1 VNRLSLALSVGLSAM
16 DACWLAA
23 WAALI
28 GAWTDPAHPHALV
41 SAPSVLALVLVGALS
56 TQALGRR
63 IANKRRMQ
71 VAVAGLGLVMVVVVV
86 RVDQYAGSSGVE
98 WLASLVRAI
107 ADVFGQGGAPA
118 LAFAFGLFVWWR
130 GVRQGSQTASFAEA
144 ESEFHWGIGLLV
156 AFALLVALTT
166 RPSALPALQAQT
178 TPLIVGFFFVSLLT
192 LALGRLES
200 LRTRTR
206 ALPVNTQWLGVLVAV
221 AGMVILLA
229 LLVGQ
234 VLSFD
239 LLFAATRPIF
249 DVLGQ
254 VLMLA
259 LYVLVIP
266 LAFVVEWLIYLLL
279 NLLRA
284 NAGQPPPQPLQ
295 PADINSRLQSLASIN
310 LPPELL
316 TALKAAGAAVVLAVV
331 LVIVARTAS
340 RWRSSGA
347 DADATDEQ
355 RDSLWEPGR
364 LKRMLLAWLGRL
376 LLRFRRRSAAAPAA
390 ETAVG
395 AEAAGATQL
404 QSIRALYRQVLR
416 LGEAAGASR
425 GLATTPLEHLGP
437 LQRSLE
443 PADDLARLT
452 EAYLSVRYADLQP
465 TPAEAAA
472 AREQVDRLHPRPLP
486 PDEADAEP

>member
-1 VNRLSLALSVGLSAM
+1 VNRLSLAISVGLSAM

-23 WAALI
+23 WAAMI
-28 GAWTDPAHPHALV
+28 GGWTDPAHPHALV

-71 VAVAGLGLVMVVVVV
+71 VAVAGLGLVMVLIVV
-86 RVDQYAGSSGVE
+86 RLDQYSGASGVE
-98 WLASLVRAI
+98 WLGSLVRAI
-107 ADVFGQGGAPA
+107 ADLFGQGGAPA

-144 ESEFHWGIGLLV
+144 ETEFHWGIGLLV
-156 AFALLVALTT
+156 AFALLMALTT

-234 VLSFD
+234 LLSFD

-254 VLMLA
+254 VLMLV

-266 LAFVVEWLIYLLL
+266 LAFVIEWLIYLLL
-279 NLLRA
+279 SLLRA
-284 NAGQPPPQPLQ
+284 NAGRPPPQPLQ
-295 PADINSRLQSLASIN
+295 PADINSRLQSLASIDIS
-310 LPPELL
+310 PELL
-316 TALKAAGAAVVLAVV
+316 TVLKAAGAAGVLVAV

-347 DADATDEQ
+347 DAEATDEQ
-355 RDSLWEPGR
+355 RESLWEPGR
-364 LKRMLLAWLGRL
+364 FKRMLLGWLGKLVR
-376 LLRFRRRSAAAPAA
+376 RFRRRSAAAGT
-390 ETAVG
+390 ETPLV
-395 AEAAGATQL
+395 AEAAQVAQVA
-404 QSIRALYRQVLR
+404 SIRALYRQVLR
-416 LGEAAGASR
+416 LGESAGAAR
-425 GLATTPLEHLGP
+425 AAATTPLEHLGP

-443 PADDLARLT
+443 PADDLASLT
-452 EAYLSVRYADLQP
+452 QAYLSVRYADIPP

-472 AREQVDRLHPRPLP
+472 ARDQLDRLRPRPVP
-486 PDEADAEP
+486 ADGDSDP